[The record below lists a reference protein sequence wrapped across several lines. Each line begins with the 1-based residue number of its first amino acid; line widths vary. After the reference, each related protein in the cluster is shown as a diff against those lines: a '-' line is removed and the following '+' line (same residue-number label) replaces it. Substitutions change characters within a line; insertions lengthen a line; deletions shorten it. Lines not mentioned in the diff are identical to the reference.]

1 MNGINAD
8 SFMLFGF
15 LSMALLLGVFIRS
28 QLKFFQKYMIPGSVI
43 AGFITL
49 IIGPG
54 LLNIVSIPTTSG
66 EVDFLVFNL
75 LSVIFIIIGLRGFDG
90 EKDKKDKGEGTLK
103 FTAAITSLLSFQL
116 AAGMLFALAVVLLIN
131 PGLFRGFG
139 SMLMLGHGFD
149 PTMARFFGGF
159 WEQEQ
164 GFTGGQSIAFAFSS
178 FVFLMS
184 YLLGLGYIIWTKK
197 RGLIT
202 PIPGEESASVQTG
215 ILQTRKK
222 KPAAGLL
229 TTHNQSIETFSLHL
243 AIIGLAVLLL
253 YGLLKALA
261 LVMIHNLS
269 PGMIILTEIFT
280 NFNYLFGLL
289 MGLAFRRLLI
299 WLKIDY
305 IVNRDVLNRI
315 LGVAVDYMVVA
326 AIASIPLVI
335 SLANMWETLSFSL
348 IGAGLTL
355 LAVAILMKKACLDD
369 SIKKQ
374 VALYGFLTGNIS
386 SAVALFRVL
395 DPNLEDPFIRNLT
408 YAGGLSFIAALPLLF
423 FMNIAVVGRVEHMAA
438 AAGLAAIYGG
448 GIFCAWYF
456 LIFRRSC
463 RKQPGN
469 KAESSHDQS

>member
-1 MNGINAD
+1 LNGNNAA
-8 SFMLFGF
+8 SFMLFGY

-28 QLKFFQKYMIPGSVI
+28 QLKFFQRYLIPGSVI
-43 AGFITL
+43 AGFIML
-49 IIGPG
+49 IIGPNF
-54 LLNIVSIPTTSG
+54 LNIVSIPTG
-66 EVDFLVFNL
+66 DEVDFLVFNL
-75 LSVIFIIIGLRGFDG
+75 LTAISIAIGLRGFDA
-90 EKDKKDKGEGTLK
+90 EKDKGKEVLK
-103 FTAAITSLLSFQL
+103 LSAAITGLLSFQL

-178 FVFLMS
+178 FGFLMA

-229 TTHNQSIETFSLHL
+229 TTHNQSIETFTVHL
-243 AIIGLAVLLL
+243 AIIGLGMLLL
-253 YGLLKALA
+253 YGLLRLLA
-261 LVMIHNLS
+261 LVMIHNFS
-269 PGMIILTEIFT
+269 SGMVIVTETLFS
-280 NFNYLFGLL
+280 FNYLFGLL
-289 MGLAFRRLLI
+289 MGLFFRWLLKR
-299 WLKIDY
+299 LKIDY
-305 IVNRDVLNRI
+305 LVNRGVLERI

-335 SLANMWETLSFSL
+335 SLVNTWETLSLSL

-355 LAVAILMKKACLDD
+355 LAVVVLMNKVCGEK
-369 SIKKQ
+369 SIAKQ
-374 VALYGFLTGNIS
+374 VATYGFLTGNIS
-386 SAVALFRVL
+386 SAVALLRVL
-395 DPNLEDPFIRNLT
+395 DPRLEDPFIRNLT
-408 YAGGLSFIAALPLLF
+408 YAAGLSFIAALPLFL
-423 FMNIAVVGRVEHMAA
+423 FMNIAVVGRIGHIAA
-438 AAGLAAIYGG
+438 SAGLAAIYGG
-448 GIFCAWYF
+448 CIFCAWYF
-456 LIFRRSC
+456 LIFKRSP
-463 RKQPGN
+463 Q
-469 KAESSHDQS
+469 